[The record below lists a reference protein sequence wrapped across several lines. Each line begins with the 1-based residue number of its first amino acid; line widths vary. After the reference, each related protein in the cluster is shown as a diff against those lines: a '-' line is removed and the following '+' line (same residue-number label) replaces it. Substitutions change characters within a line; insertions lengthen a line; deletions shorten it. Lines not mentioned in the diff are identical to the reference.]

1 MAKIIMKLST
11 HRSACSGSRAKW
23 LRAVLV
29 AAGGQARALGWNTL
43 LSLCLLNT
51 LSLGHRLID
60 LLLIFLS
67 G

>member
-1 MAKIIMKLST
+1 MAKIIMNFPT
-11 HRSACSGSRAKW
+11 HRSAWDQEGSACRPMVVAIGGPATVWYWKKTFSFW
-23 LRAVLV
+23 LLKV
-29 AAGGQARALGWNTL
+29 
-43 LSLCLLNT
+43 